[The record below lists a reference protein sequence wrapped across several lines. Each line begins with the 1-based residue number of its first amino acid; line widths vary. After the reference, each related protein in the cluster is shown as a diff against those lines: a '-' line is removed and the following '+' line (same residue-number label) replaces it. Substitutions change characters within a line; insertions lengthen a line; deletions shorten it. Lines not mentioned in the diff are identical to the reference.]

1 MINGSSWVT
10 KHLRVLKKNQGKSKK
25 LFLGKNANICDE
37 CVKIAF
43 NFKNGNTD
51 EKLVKHHLL
60 RNDFHDN
67 Y

>member
-1 MINGSSWVT
+1 MVAHELQNACMFCKKT
-10 KHLRVLKKNQGKSKK
+10 KDQGKK

-43 NFKNGNTD
+43 NFKNGNTND
-51 EKLVKHHLL
+51 KLVKHHLL
-60 RNDFHDN
+60 RNDFDDN

>member
-1 MINGSSWVT
+1 MFHKKT
-10 KHLRVLKKNQGKSKK
+10 KDKVKK

-43 NFKNGNTD
+43 NFKNGNTNY
-51 EKLVKHHLL
+51 KLVIHHLL
-60 RNDFHDN
+60 RNDFDDN

>member
-1 MINGSSWVT
+1 MVAHELQNACMFCKKT
-10 KHLRVLKKNQGKSKK
+10 KDKVQK

-43 NFKNGNTD
+43 NFKNGNTND
-51 EKLVKHHLL
+51 KLVKHHLL
-60 RNDFHDN
+60 RNNVDDN